1 MGYSA
6 VPFGNHTLQ
15 QMVKKMCS
23 NAGIGD
29 HKTNHSL
36 RATSVIE
43 LFKRGAPEK
52 LIPRAKP
59 VTTPLKLSKIE

>member
-1 MGYSA
+1 MVLLIVAIQNSTINEEIIELWYSA
-6 VPFGNHTLQ
+6 VPLGKHTLQ

-23 NAGIGD
+23 NTGIGD

-43 LFKRGAPEK
+43 LFKRGA
-52 LIPRAKP
+52 
-59 VTTPLKLSKIE
+59 